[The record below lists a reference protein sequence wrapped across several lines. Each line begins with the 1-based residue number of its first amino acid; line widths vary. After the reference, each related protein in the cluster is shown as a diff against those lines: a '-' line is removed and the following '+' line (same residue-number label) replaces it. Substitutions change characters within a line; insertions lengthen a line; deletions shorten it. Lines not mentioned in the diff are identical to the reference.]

1 MGGSVLS
8 VTAGRLAHGLELGSL
23 LEVSM
28 IRGMIRG
35 PVSNGHHSNGQHSN
49 GQLSN
54 GQLSSGQLSS
64 GQLRSLAPR
73 AYRLI
78 DALLQPHPQLD
89 GLYDSIEEA
98 IRDATGWLEGLG
110 PEAATASIGLEVST
124 GSGGWRTIR
133 LPELLLC
140 PLPTAALSLA
150 EGLISPIDQT
160 D

>member
-1 MGGSVLS
+1 
-8 VTAGRLAHGLELGSL
+8 
-23 LEVSM
+23 M

-35 PVSNGHHSNGQHSN
+35 PVSNGHHSNGHHSN
-49 GQLSN
+49 GQHSN
-54 GQLSSGQLSS
+54 GQLSS

-124 GSGGWRTIR
+124 GSGEWRTIR